1 MTYESEG
8 FLEGNKNLVISASGC
23 LTTEAAEVK

>member
-8 FLEGNKNLVISASGC
+8 FLEDNKDLVTSASRC
-23 LTTEAAEVK
+23 LTTEAAEIK